1 MSRMDRRHHVEPA
14 RTKSQS
20 GARAVYSRGRSDRPT
35 ATPSS
40 AHPDPAEQE
49 AANYQSEKVRT
60 GIVSVN
66 GQDVGVMHC
75 RRP

>member
-1 MSRMDRRHHVEPA
+1 MGLKTLRRDTGGKAANAKH
-14 RTKSQS
+14 
-20 GARAVYSRGRSDRPT
+20 RAEAVRHRRGQAAPT
-35 ATPSS
+35 S
-40 AHPDPAEQE
+40 AHPDPEQE
-49 AANYQSEKVRT
+49 IESPRPTKVRT